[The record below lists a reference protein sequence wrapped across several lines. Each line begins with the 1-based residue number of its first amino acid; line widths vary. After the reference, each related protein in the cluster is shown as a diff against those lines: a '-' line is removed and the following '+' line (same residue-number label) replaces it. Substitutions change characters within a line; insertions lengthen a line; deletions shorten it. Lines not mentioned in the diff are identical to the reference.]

1 MKVIIITGKLAEG
14 LVKNVSARS
23 KQNVFVHV
31 VNTPIAAFLTPKK
44 ISNEVKALESDNL
57 IDLDDIDM
65 IIIPGLIRKDAKI
78 IQEETGI
85 PAYKGPTDAADLQI
99 VLDAL
104 DKLELSTITSA
115 DKLI

>member
-1 MKVIIITGKLAEG
+1 MKVIIITGKLAEA
-14 LVKNVSARS
+14 LVKKVSDRS
-23 KQNVFVHV
+23 KQDVFVHV

-44 ISNEVKALESDNL
+44 ISNEVKVIESHHSIELSDV
-57 IDLDDIDM
+57 DM

-104 DKLELSTITSA
+104 DKLELST
-115 DKLI
+115 